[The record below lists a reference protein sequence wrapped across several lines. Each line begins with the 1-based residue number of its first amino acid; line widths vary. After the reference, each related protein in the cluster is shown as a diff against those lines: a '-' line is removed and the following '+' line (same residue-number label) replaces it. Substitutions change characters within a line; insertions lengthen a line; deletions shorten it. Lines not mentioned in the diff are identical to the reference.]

1 MYYDDTISYLYIFE
15 RFIKMKTDKNNGIT
29 HTKYWSFINFDKKRY
44 STNFSL
50 RVIKFLKNLINKGFL
65 NKFGFEIKRKE
76 MSFRPEQR
84 SYTDNSQIL
93 SLRNDQIAN
102 FLIRFGSNHSI
113 GFEKQELLKN
123 IQLYDSI
130 FKNEKISNL
139 NGGMG
144 FNNGLFLFILFSH
157 FQPKVV
163 IESGVWRGF
172 TTYLI
177 DKAISKDSKIYCFD
191 INLTRTEFKSEKATY
206 YERDLSLVDD
216 VDFGNVNFAFFDDHV
231 SIYDRLQLCFQ
242 NKIEIVVVDD
252 DVSLTQVHS
261 DGWPPIPTASMLFNY
276 DKIPKKFDWI
286 SNGISASADISGLKV
301 DDICEFYRYIPFP
314 KLDEYTGYKDS
325 SFTSLLLKS

>member
-1 MYYDDTISYLYIFE
+1 
-15 RFIKMKTDKNNGIT
+15 MKTDKNNSIT
-29 HTKYWSFINFDKKRY
+29 HTQYWSYSNFEKKRY

-50 RVIKFLKNLINKGFL
+50 RVMNFLKKLINEGFL
-65 NKFGFEIKRKE
+65 KKFGFEIKRKQS
-76 MSFRPEQR
+76 SFRIEQR
-84 SYTDNSQIL
+84 SYTDNAQIL

-102 FLIRFGSNHSI
+102 FLIKFGSNYGI
-113 GFEKQELLKN
+113 GFEKQELLDN
-123 IQLYDSI
+123 IKRYDQI
-130 FKNEKISNL
+130 FRNETISDL

-177 DKAISKDSKIYCFD
+177 DEAISKDSKIYCFD

-216 VDFGNVNFAFFDDHV
+216 VDFGSVNFAFFDDHV
-231 SIYDRLQLCFQ
+231 SIYDRLQFCFQ

-261 DGWPPIPTASMLFNY
+261 DGWPPIPTASMVFNY
-276 DKIPKKFDWI
+276 DKIPKKFDWTT
-286 SNGISASADISGLKV
+286 NGISANADISGLKV
-301 DDICEFYRYIPFP
+301 DDICEFYRYISFP
-314 KLDEYTGYKDS
+314 KLAEYTGYHDYS
-325 SFTSLLLKS
+325 VTSLLLKR